1 MKLKL
6 VILLSTLYI
15 LYFTFAYTQDTIID
29 SVYADPLLDGEIQ
42 FFTPTQEYV
51 VVNGVEYDTATAGDS
66 GFENIYAR
74 SFYSFEIPSIPVGY
88 HIDSV
93 YTKIT
98 EFWAVGN
105 GSIYNLP
112 IWDVPNGDTISCI
125 MSHIDYGD
133 ELDVSDWTHGDY
145 NSPYT
150 YHYDIGITITDST
163 DFLYTDVT
171 NCVLDDIANQR
182 LRSQY
187 RIAFEIDTDW
197 DYMSDNVIFVTS
209 EVYIVEWRPQ
219 IYFVYKENV
228 AVKEETK
235 ENSSIYLSI
244 SPNPANSMMQISYTI
259 NQPTFVSLKFYNIK
273 GQLIKTAVNEYQN
286 SGLYSA
292 TWNAEN
298 QSSGIY
304 FYKITAG
311 IQTATGKCLLLK

>member
-1 MKLKL
+1 
-6 VILLSTLYI
+6 
-15 LYFTFAYTQDTIID
+15 
-29 SVYADPLLDGEIQ
+29 
-42 FFTPTQEYV
+42 
-51 VVNGVEYDTATAGDS
+51 
-66 GFENIYAR
+66 
-74 SFYSFEIPSIPVGY
+74 
-88 HIDSV
+88 
-93 YTKIT
+93 
-98 EFWAVGN
+98 
-105 GSIYNLP
+105 
-112 IWDVPNGDTISCI
+112 